1 MVPLAVRLSLRKRML
16 FAFAFVAF
24 IFGTSFGG
32 GGVSAAEVDDDG
44 GAKASSQ
51 CVSNVP
57 KWRQTNLCQKNLVI
71 FAHDT
76 EFYGSLTVKKKFFMT
91 LLDGEEI
98 EVGRKIAEQDKE
110 MDELVA
116 ENKLLMEELAAVKM
130 MCLAVKEKQ
139 SEVYQPPSPPPN
151 PPPPSPP
158 PSPNPPPNPPIFLT
172 NMLEDTGATIYAS
185 DAVAGDSFGKG
196 VSLYGDTALIG
207 AWKDDDQGGGSGS
220 VYVFTRSGGTW
231 NEETKIY
238 PLDPSASTYFGTS
251 VSLYVDTAL
260 IGRSYDNAK
269 VPTSWTQETKLYA
282 SDAATYDHFG
292 TSVSLH
298 KDTALIGA
306 LSDDDKGTNAGS
318 VYVFSRTTTTWTHQ
332 TKLYASNPS
341 TSSWG
346 NFGVSVSLHGDT
358 AMVGSYE
365 DDAELNAGAVYVFA
379 RSFASD
385 GVTVS
390 WTEETKLYASDG
402 ATGTEF
408 GKAISLHGD
417 TALITTRT
425 GAVYIFTRSYGS
437 DGINT
442 VSWNEE
448 TKIDASAND
457 DTGSSVSLYGD
468 TALIGATSNDD
479 KTTDA
484 GKVYVFRS
492 PFPPPS
498 PPPSPSPPPAAVIDI
513 NGKELLQDSTGWIL
527 LLAYKHVGGENEALV
542 SGTPPMSPY
551 EGYSHAWLNDLSL
564 TANDVDSVRFFCTSS
579 NHNRV
584 VHFSLT
590 SEWIKSAI
598 VSGSTSGN
606 MVSHWTENATR
617 KHDGHTGFLPDEM
630 DSVND
635 AKDFTETPFYKSDA
649 YYWSIGAGAS
659 ASRWECDDTSY
670 TTTTAYSATTL
681 HQIWFRMR
689 HAIPDDASFFTFVSE
704 CLAESPIDG
713 ECATWASTKNFGT
726 MRYWNTS
733 LVTDMSGYD
742 GTVYRGFATQ
752 TSFNADVSRW
762 DTSGVTSMENMFYQ
776 ASSFDQDVSKWDVSK
791 VANMRGMF
799 NQASAFNQ
807 NLWNWDTSQV
817 TSMFGMFA
825 QAVAFEK
832 NIKKWEAS
840 KVTDTEHMFSDA
852 TAFLKRFACAS
863 ATNGPPSSCVLIPDP
878 IPNAMWHI
886 FIAECLAEDAA
897 EVTGECTTWSLGNN
911 YGTMPNWDTSL
922 VTDMSGSDDYFGF
935 GGESS
940 FSRFNGDISKWN
952 TSQVTSM
959 RAMFYKGFDFNQD
972 VGSWDVSQ
980 VTDMY
985 QMFHSA
991 SAFNKNIANWDVSG
1005 VTNMANMFYSASAFN
1020 RDISSWTGTAATT
1033 TQDDVFN
1040 SATAFQ
1046 ARFSCA
1052 SATDGPVNSCVGGDP
1067 IPDASWHAFV
1077 VQCLS
1082 EHTHGDCKTWASK
1095 NNYRTRPNWNTSL
1108 VTDMSGYGTT
1118 YQGFGTDYRGWY
1130 SGGDRRFFNGDIS
1143 DWDTSQVTNMYQMF
1157 RGCISF
1163 NGDIGNWDTSQVTN
1177 MRLMF
1182 YYSYAFNQNI
1192 GNWDTSKVTNLD
1204 QMFYLAKVFDQPIG
1218 TWDTSQVTNMYQM
1231 FRHAY
1236 TFNQPIGNWDTSSVT
1251 SMQEMFYEDNA
1262 FNQPIGNWDT
1272 SSVTSMQ
1279 EMFYEDI
1286 AFNQNI
1292 SGWDTSQVT
1301 SFSNIFAYAKAFQSK
1316 YTCTNSAKLSVD
1328 PSTCTTVDPD
1338 WTEQWYETVTPIPG
1352 DGWHYA
1358 VAMCLAENTHGA
1370 CTTWGSKTN
1379 HSVISDWN
1387 TSLVTD
1393 MSGWGTT
1400 FQGFGTDYRGWYSG
1414 GDRRFFNGDISDWD
1428 TSQVTSMTNMF
1439 LGCISFNG
1447 EIGNWDTSQVT
1458 DMRLMFHN
1466 SYAFNQNIGNWDTS
1480 KVTNLD
1486 QMFYLAKVFDQPI
1499 GTWDTSQVTNMYRMF
1514 RHAYTFNQPIGN
1526 WDTSSVTS
1534 MQEIFYEDNAFNQ
1547 PIGNWNTSQVTSM
1560 TNMFYKAN
1568 TFNYDIS
1575 IWNGLAATTAQ
1586 SGIFNYATAFQAK
1599 FACTNAVTGPANS
1612 CTCTTCIPD
1621 TSWHVFVSE
1630 CLELEPKYGEC
1641 MSWDKVGTYGTMP
1654 NWDTGLVTDMGKKYS
1669 SERGYMGFYNQ
1680 TDFRGDL
1687 SNWDTSRVKS
1697 MESMFYDAASFLG
1710 DGFSNWD
1717 VSHVTNMDSMF
1728 YKSLAFNQPIGS
1740 WDTSKVTDMYAM
1752 FESVASFN
1760 QDITNWD
1767 VSQVTSME
1775 RMFYE
1780 CSSFDQDVSVWT
1792 GVASTTAQTDMF
1804 YAATSFRTKFA
1815 CANANDGPANTC
1827 TLPEPILDA
1836 NWHAY
1841 VAECLAIAP
1850 VDGMCTSWDKYGAH
1864 GAMPNWD
1871 VSLVTDMSGYTEI
1884 SSYKG
1889 FGGKST
1895 FNADISKWN
1904 TGKVTSMRSTFN
1916 RASAFNQDI
1925 GSWNTA
1931 QVTTMRSMFNSA
1943 SAFNQDIGSWNTA
1956 QVTDM
1961 IRTFIS
1967 ASAFNHDISSW
1978 TGSAATSAQTEMFLD
1993 ATAFQAKFTCTNA
2006 VTGPPN
2012 SCTCT
2017 KCIPDASWHAF
2028 VADCLAE
2035 APDTGKCTEWA
2046 SGKPYGTMP
2055 NWDTSLVTDMS
2066 GYPNGIGFGEK
2077 NMFNGDITN
2086 WDTSR
2091 VTNMFAMFEKASAF
2105 NQPIGNWDVSHVT
2118 SMVSMFLDA
2127 SSFNQPIGS
2136 WDTSKVTDMYAMF
2149 ESVASFN
2156 QDITNWDVS
2165 QVTSMERMFYECSSF
2180 DQDVSVWTDV
2190 ASTTAQTDMF
2200 YAATSFRTK
2209 FACANANDGPA
2220 NTCTLPEP
2228 ILDANWHA
2236 YVAECLAIAPVDG
2249 MCTSWDKY
2257 GAHGAMP
2264 NWDVSL
2270 VTDMSGYTE
2279 ISSYKGFGGKSTF
2292 NADISKWN
2300 TGKVTSMRST
2310 FNRASAFNQD
2320 IGSWNTAQVTTMRSM
2335 FNSASAFNQDIG
2347 SWNTAQVT
2355 DMIRTFISASAFNHD
2370 ISSWTGSAATS
2381 AQTEMFLD
2389 ATAFQA
2395 KFTCTNAVTGP
2406 PNSCTCTKCIPDAS
2420 WHAFVADCLAEAPDT
2435 GKCTEWASGKPY
2447 GTMPNWDTSL
2457 VTDMSGYPNGI
2468 GFGEKNMFNGDITN
2482 WDTSRVTNMFAMFE
2496 KASAFNQPIGN
2507 WDVSHVTSMVSM
2519 FLDASSFNQPIGSWD
2534 TSKVTDMYAMF
2545 ESVAS
2550 FNQDI
2555 TNWDVSQVTS
2565 MERMFYECSSFD
2577 QDVSV
2582 WTDVASTT
2590 AQTDMF
2596 YAATSFR
2603 TKFACAN
2610 ANDGPANTCT
2620 LPEPILD
2627 ANWHAYV
2634 AECLAIAPVD
2644 GMCTSW
2650 DKYGAHGA
2658 MPNWDVSLVTDMSGY
2673 TEISSYKGFGGKSTF
2688 NADISK
2694 WNTGKV
2700 TSMRSTF
2707 NRASAFNQDIGSW
2720 NTAQVTTMRSMFN
2733 SASAFNQDIG
2743 SWNTAQV
2750 TDMIRTFI
2758 SASAFNHDISSWT
2771 GSAATSAQTEMF
2783 LDATAFQAKFTC
2795 TNAVTGPPNSCTCTK
2810 CIPDASWH
2818 AFVADC
2824 LAEAPDTGECT
2835 EWASGK
2841 PYGTM
2846 PNWDTSLVTD
2856 MSGWTGSAHK
2866 GFGGKSTFN
2875 ADISK
2880 WDTGKVSKMNQM
2892 FYQAP
2897 AFNQDIGSWNTAQV
2911 TDMRSMFNSASAF
2924 NQDIGSWNT
2933 EKVTSMQWMFQLA
2946 SAFNHDIGNWTTSS
2960 VTSMV
2965 YMFKLASAF
2974 NQDISSWTG
2983 SAATTAQTDMF
2994 LDATAFRAKFA
3005 CTNTNAGPANSC
3017 VLK

>member
-1 MVPLAVRLSLRKRML
+1 MKRSSSFAGEQQQQHHQQRRRRRRRTTERTRKMVPLAVRLSFRKRML

-44 GAKASSQ
+44 SAKASSQ

-98 EVGRKIAEQDKE
+98 EVGRKIAEQDEE

-116 ENKLLMEELAAVKM
+116 KNKLLMEELAAVKM
-130 MCLAVKEKQ
+130 MCLAVKAKQ

-185 DAVAGDSFGKG
+185 DAVAGDSFGRS

-220 VYVFTRSGGTW
+220 VYVFTRSGGSW

-269 VPTSWTQETKLYA
+269 GTEAGAVYVFTKVSSTSWTQETKFYA

-306 LSDDDKGTNAGS
+306 ISDDDKGTNAGS
-318 VYVFSRTTTTWTHQ
+318 VYVFSRTTTTWTQQ

-346 NFGVSVSLHGDT
+346 NFGNSVSLHGDT

-365 DDAELNAGAVYVFA
+365 DDPELNAGAVYVFA
-379 RSFASD
+379 RSLASD

-402 ATGTEF
+402 ATGNQF

-417 TALITTRT
+417 TALITVNT

-457 DTGSSVSLYGD
+457 DTGTSVSLYGD

-479 KTTDA
+479 KATDA

-542 SGTPPMSPY
+542 SGTPPMSPN

-617 KHDGHTGFLPDEM
+617 KHDGHTGFLPEEI

-659 ASRWECDDTSY
+659 ASRWECDDASY

-681 HQIWFRMR
+681 HQIWFRIR

-935 GGESS
+935 GKKSS

-1095 NNYRTRPNWNTSL
+1095 NNYRTMPNWNTSL
-1108 VTDMSGYGTT
+1108 VTDMSGWTGTT
-1118 YQGFGTDYRGWY
+1118 YQGFGTRHDTGNIRY
-1130 SGGDRRFFNGDIS
+1130 FNGDIS
-1143 DWDTSQVTNMYQMF
+1143 DWDTSQVTHMYQMF

-1163 NGDIGNWDTSQVTN
+1163 NGDIGNWNTSQVTD

-1192 GNWDTSKVTNLD
+1192 GIWDTSKVTSLD

-1218 TWDTSQVTNMYQM
+1218 DLGYV
-1231 FRHAY
+1231 A
-1236 TFNQPIGNWDTSSVT
+1236 
-1251 SMQEMFYEDNA
+1251 
-1262 FNQPIGNWDT
+1262 
-1272 SSVTSMQ
+1272 
-1279 EMFYEDI
+1279 
-1286 AFNQNI
+1286 
-1292 SGWDTSQVT
+1292 
-1301 SFSNIFAYAKAFQSK
+1301 
-1316 YTCTNSAKLSVD
+1316 
-1328 PSTCTTVDPD
+1328 
-1338 WTEQWYETVTPIPG
+1338 G
-1352 DGWHYA
+1352 D
-1358 VAMCLAENTHGA
+1358 E
-1370 CTTWGSKTN
+1370 
-1379 HSVISDWN
+1379 
-1387 TSLVTD
+1387 
-1393 MSGWGTT
+1393 
-1400 FQGFGTDYRGWYSG
+1400 
-1414 GDRRFFNGDISDWD
+1414 
-1428 TSQVTSMTNMF
+1428 
-1439 LGCISFNG
+1439 
-1447 EIGNWDTSQVT
+1447 
-1458 DMRLMFHN
+1458 
-1466 SYAFNQNIGNWDTS
+1466 
-1480 KVTNLD
+1480 
-1486 QMFYLAKVFDQPI
+1486 
-1499 GTWDTSQVTNMYRMF
+1499 
-1514 RHAYTFNQPIGN
+1514 
-1526 WDTSSVTS
+1526 
-1534 MQEIFYEDNAFNQ
+1534 
-1547 PIGNWNTSQVTSM
+1547 
-1560 TNMFYKAN
+1560 
-1568 TFNYDIS
+1568 
-1575 IWNGLAATTAQ
+1575 
-1586 SGIFNYATAFQAK
+1586 
-1599 FACTNAVTGPANS
+1599 
-1612 CTCTTCIPD
+1612 
-1621 TSWHVFVSE
+1621 HVPNVS
-1630 CLELEPKYGEC
+1630 
-1641 MSWDKVGTYGTMP
+1641 
-1654 NWDTGLVTDMGKKYS
+1654 
-1669 SERGYMGFYNQ
+1669 
-1680 TDFRGDL
+1680 
-1687 SNWDTSRVKS
+1687 SRV
-1697 MESMFYDAASFLG
+1697 
-1710 DGFSNWD
+1710 
-1717 VSHVTNMDSMF
+1717 
-1728 YKSLAFNQPIGS
+1728 
-1740 WDTSKVTDMYAM
+1740 
-1752 FESVASFN
+1752 
-1760 QDITNWD
+1760 
-1767 VSQVTSME
+1767 
-1775 RMFYE
+1775 
-1780 CSSFDQDVSVWT
+1780 
-1792 GVASTTAQTDMF
+1792 
-1804 YAATSFRTKFA
+1804 
-1815 CANANDGPANTC
+1815 
-1827 TLPEPILDA
+1827 
-1836 NWHAY
+1836 
-1841 VAECLAIAP
+1841 
-1850 VDGMCTSWDKYGAH
+1850 
-1864 GAMPNWD
+1864 
-1871 VSLVTDMSGYTEI
+1871 
-1884 SSYKG
+1884 
-1889 FGGKST
+1889 
-1895 FNADISKWN
+1895 
-1904 TGKVTSMRSTFN
+1904 
-1916 RASAFNQDI
+1916 
-1925 GSWNTA
+1925 
-1931 QVTTMRSMFNSA
+1931 
-1943 SAFNQDIGSWNTA
+1943 
-1956 QVTDM
+1956 
-1961 IRTFIS
+1961 
-1967 ASAFNHDISSW
+1967 
-1978 TGSAATSAQTEMFLD
+1978 
-1993 ATAFQAKFTCTNA
+1993 
-2006 VTGPPN
+2006 
-2012 SCTCT
+2012 
-2017 KCIPDASWHAF
+2017 
-2028 VADCLAE
+2028 
-2035 APDTGKCTEWA
+2035 
-2046 SGKPYGTMP
+2046 
-2055 NWDTSLVTDMS
+2055 
-2066 GYPNGIGFGEK
+2066 
-2077 NMFNGDITN
+2077 
-2086 WDTSR
+2086 
-2091 VTNMFAMFEKASAF
+2091 
-2105 NQPIGNWDVSHVT
+2105 
-2118 SMVSMFLDA
+2118 
-2127 SSFNQPIGS
+2127 
-2136 WDTSKVTDMYAMF
+2136 
-2149 ESVASFN
+2149 
-2156 QDITNWDVS
+2156 
-2165 QVTSMERMFYECSSF
+2165 
-2180 DQDVSVWTDV
+2180 
-2190 ASTTAQTDMF
+2190 
-2200 YAATSFRTK
+2200 
-2209 FACANANDGPA
+2209 
-2220 NTCTLPEP
+2220 
-2228 ILDANWHA
+2228 
-2236 YVAECLAIAPVDG
+2236 
-2249 MCTSWDKY
+2249 
-2257 GAHGAMP
+2257 
-2264 NWDVSL
+2264 
-2270 VTDMSGYTE
+2270 
-2279 ISSYKGFGGKSTF
+2279 
-2292 NADISKWN
+2292 
-2300 TGKVTSMRST
+2300 
-2310 FNRASAFNQD
+2310 
-2320 IGSWNTAQVTTMRSM
+2320 
-2335 FNSASAFNQDIG
+2335 
-2347 SWNTAQVT
+2347 
-2355 DMIRTFISASAFNHD
+2355 
-2370 ISSWTGSAATS
+2370 
-2381 AQTEMFLD
+2381 
-2389 ATAFQA
+2389 
-2395 KFTCTNAVTGP
+2395 
-2406 PNSCTCTKCIPDAS
+2406 
-2420 WHAFVADCLAEAPDT
+2420 
-2435 GKCTEWASGKPY
+2435 
-2447 GTMPNWDTSL
+2447 
-2457 VTDMSGYPNGI
+2457 
-2468 GFGEKNMFNGDITN
+2468 
-2482 WDTSRVTNMFAMFE
+2482 
-2496 KASAFNQPIGN
+2496 
-2507 WDVSHVTSMVSM
+2507 
-2519 FLDASSFNQPIGSWD
+2519 
-2534 TSKVTDMYAMF
+2534 
-2545 ESVAS
+2545 
-2550 FNQDI
+2550 
-2555 TNWDVSQVTS
+2555 
-2565 MERMFYECSSFD
+2565 
-2577 QDVSV
+2577 
-2582 WTDVASTT
+2582 
-2590 AQTDMF
+2590 
-2596 YAATSFR
+2596 
-2603 TKFACAN
+2603 
-2610 ANDGPANTCT
+2610 
-2620 LPEPILD
+2620 
-2627 ANWHAYV
+2627 
-2634 AECLAIAPVD
+2634 
-2644 GMCTSW
+2644 
-2650 DKYGAHGA
+2650 
-2658 MPNWDVSLVTDMSGY
+2658 
-2673 TEISSYKGFGGKSTF
+2673 
-2688 NADISK
+2688 
-2694 WNTGKV
+2694 
-2700 TSMRSTF
+2700 
-2707 NRASAFNQDIGSW
+2707 
-2720 NTAQVTTMRSMFN
+2720 
-2733 SASAFNQDIG
+2733 
-2743 SWNTAQV
+2743 
-2750 TDMIRTFI
+2750 
-2758 SASAFNHDISSWT
+2758 
-2771 GSAATSAQTEMF
+2771 
-2783 LDATAFQAKFTC
+2783 
-2795 TNAVTGPPNSCTCTK
+2795 
-2810 CIPDASWH
+2810 
-2818 AFVADC
+2818 
-2824 LAEAPDTGECT
+2824 
-2835 EWASGK
+2835 
-2841 PYGTM
+2841 
-2846 PNWDTSLVTD
+2846 
-2856 MSGWTGSAHK
+2856 
-2866 GFGGKSTFN
+2866 
-2875 ADISK
+2875 
-2880 WDTGKVSKMNQM
+2880 
-2892 FYQAP
+2892 
-2897 AFNQDIGSWNTAQV
+2897 
-2911 TDMRSMFNSASAF
+2911 
-2924 NQDIGSWNT
+2924 
-2933 EKVTSMQWMFQLA
+2933 
-2946 SAFNHDIGNWTTSS
+2946 
-2960 VTSMV
+2960 
-2965 YMFKLASAF
+2965 
-2974 NQDISSWTG
+2974 
-2983 SAATTAQTDMF
+2983 
-2994 LDATAFRAKFA
+2994 
-3005 CTNTNAGPANSC
+3005 
-3017 VLK
+3017 

>member
-1 MVPLAVRLSLRKRML
+1 MQPVVVFRLSKFRKRIL

-32 GGVSAAEVDDDG
+32 GGVSAADVDDDG

-51 CVSNVP
+51 CVANVP

-91 LLDGEEI
+91 LLNGEEI
-98 EVGRKIAEQDKE
+98 EVGRKIAEQDEE
-110 MDELVA
+110 MDELVD
-116 ENKLLMEELAAVKM
+116 EVKRLTQELTAVKM
-130 MCLAVKEKQ
+130 TCLAVKEKQ

-185 DAVAGDSFGKG
+185 DAVAGDNFGKS

-220 VYVFTRSGGTW
+220 VYVFTRSGGSW

-269 VPTSWTQETKLYA
+269 GTRAGAVYVFTKVSSTSWTQETKFYA

-292 TSVSLH
+292 ASVSLH

-306 LSDDDKGTNAGS
+306 ISDDDKGTNAGS
-318 VYVFSRTTTTWTHQ
+318 VYVFSRTTTTWTQQ

-346 NFGVSVSLHGDT
+346 NFGNSVSLHGDT

-365 DDAELNAGAVYVFA
+365 DDPELNAGAVYVFA
-379 RSFASD
+379 RSLASD

-402 ATGTEF
+402 ATGNQF

-417 TALITTRT
+417 TALITVNT

-457 DTGSSVSLYGD
+457 DTGTSVSLYGD

-479 KTTDA
+479 KATNA

-542 SGTPPMSPY
+542 SGTPPMSPN

-617 KHDGHTGFLPDEM
+617 KHDGHTGFLPDEI

-659 ASRWECDDTSY
+659 ASRWECDDASY

-935 GGESS
+935 GKKSS
-940 FSRFNGDISKWN
+940 FSQFNGDISKWN

-972 VGSWDVSQ
+972 IGRWDVSQ

-1046 ARFSCA
+1046 ARFSCT

-1095 NNYRTRPNWNTSL
+1095 NNYRTMPNWNTSL
-1108 VTDMSGYGTT
+1108 VTDMSGWGTT
-1118 YQGFGTDYRGWY
+1118 YQGFGTRHDTGNIRY
-1130 SGGDRRFFNGDIS
+1130 FNGDIS
-1143 DWDTSQVTNMYQMF
+1143 DWDTSQVTKMHHMF
-1157 RGCISF
+1157 RGGIKF
-1163 NGDIGNWDTSQVTN
+1163 NRNIGNWDTSQVTD

-1192 GNWDTSKVTNLD
+1192 GNWDTSKVTSLD
-1204 QMFYLAKVFDQPIG
+1204 GMFYGANSFDQPIG
-1218 TWDTSQVTNMYQM
+1218 TWDTSQVTNMYRM
-1231 FRHAY
+1231 FRSAY
-1236 TFNQPIGNWDTSSVT
+1236 KFNQPIGNWDTSSVT
-1251 SMQEMFYEDNA
+1251 SMQEMFYED
-1262 FNQPIGNWDT
+1262 
-1272 SSVTSMQ
+1272 
-1279 EMFYEDI
+1279 Y

-1301 SFSNIFAYAKAFQSK
+1301 SFSNIFAYAKAFQAK

-1338 WTEQWYETVTPIPG
+1338 WTEQWYETVTPIPA

-1358 VAMCLAENTHGA
+1358 VAQCLAEHGHGA
-1370 CTTWGSKTN
+1370 CTSWGSKTN
-1379 HSVISDWN
+1379 HGVISDWN

-1400 FQGFGTDYRGWYSG
+1400 HQGFGTRHDTGNIRN
-1414 GDRRFFNGDISDWD
+1414 FNGDISDWD
-1428 TSQVTSMTNMF
+1428 TSQVTNMYLMF
-1439 LGCISFNG
+1439 RGGIKFNG
-1447 EIGNWDTSQVT
+1447 DIGNWDTSQVT
-1458 DMRLMFHN
+1458 DMRFMFHH
-1466 SYAFNQNIGNWDTS
+1466 SYRFNQNIGNWDTS
-1480 KVTNLD
+1480 KVTSLD
-1486 QMFYLAKVFDQPI
+1486 GMFYGANSFDQPI
-1499 GTWDTSQVTNMYRMF
+1499 GTWDTSKVTNMYRMF
-1514 RHAYTFNQPIGN
+1514 RSAYKFNHPIGNWNTSSVTSMQEMFYEDYAFNQPIGN
-1526 WDTSSVTS
+1526 WDTS
-1534 MQEIFYEDNAFNQ
+1534 
-1547 PIGNWNTSQVTSM
+1547 QVTSM
-1560 TNMFYKAN
+1560 ANMFYKAN

-1575 IWNGLAATTAQ
+1575 IWTGLAATTAQ

-1612 CTCTTCIPD
+1612 CTCTNCIPD
-1621 TSWHVFVSE
+1621 ASWHVFVSE

-1687 SNWDTSRVKS
+1687 SKWDTSRVKS
-1697 MESMFYDAASFLG
+1697 MESMFYDAASFIG
-1710 DGFSNWD
+1710 DGISNWD

-1740 WDTSKVTDMYAM
+1740 WNTSKVTDMYAM

-1780 CSSFDQDVSVWT
+1780 CSSFDQDVSAWT

-1871 VSLVTDMSGYTEI
+1871 VSLVTDMSGWTG
-1884 SSYKG
+1884 SAYKG

-1895 FNADISKWN
+1895 FNADISKWD
-1904 TGKVTSMRSTFN
+1904 TGKVTSMSSMFYQ
-1916 RASAFNQDI
+1916 ASAFNQDI
-1925 GSWNTA
+1925 GSWNTEK
-1931 QVTTMRSMFNSA
+1931 VTTMQWMFYSA
-1943 SAFNQDIGSWNTA
+1943 SAFNQDIGSWNIS
-1956 QVTDM
+1956 QVTTVNGM
-1961 IRTFIS
+1961 FRS
-1967 ASAFNHDISSW
+1967 ASAFNQDISSW
-1978 TGSAATSAQTEMFLD
+1978 TGTAATTAQGVMFSG
-1993 ATAFQAKFTCTNA
+1993 ATAFQAKFSCTDA
-2006 VTGPPN
+2006 DTGPAN
-2012 SCTCT
+2012 SCACT

-2028 VADCLAE
+2028 VSDCLAE
-2035 APDTGKCTEWA
+2035 APVTGECTEWA

-2066 GYPNGIGFGEK
+2066 GYPNGVGFGEK

-2086 WDTSR
+2086 WDTAR
-2091 VTNMFAMFEKASAF
+2091 VTNMFAMFDKASAF

-2180 DQDVSVWTDV
+2180 DQDVSAWTGV

-2249 MCTSWDKY
+2249 LCTSWDKY

-2270 VTDMSGYTE
+2270 VTDMSGWTGSAFE
-2279 ISSYKGFGGKSTF
+2279 GFGGKSTF
-2292 NADISKWN
+2292 DGDISKWD
-2300 TGKVTSMRST
+2300 TGRVTNMYSM
-2310 FNRASAFNQD
+2310 FYQASAFNQDIGGWNTAQVTTMQGMFHVASVFNQD
-2320 IGSWNTAQVTTMRSM
+2320 IGSWNTEQVTTMRAI
-2335 FNSASAFNQDIG
+2335 FQYASAFNQNIG
-2347 SWNTAQVT
+2347 DWNTAQVT
-2355 DMIRTFISASAFNHD
+2355 DMTQMFNY
-2370 ISSWTGSAATS
+2370 
-2381 AQTEMFLD
+2381 

-2395 KFTCTNAVTGP
+2395 KFTCTNAVSGP
-2406 PNSCTCTKCIPDAS
+2406 PNSCACTKCIPDAS
-2420 WHAFVADCLAEAPDT
+2420 WHAFVSDCLAEAP
-2435 GKCTEWASGKPY
+2435 
-2447 GTMPNWDTSL
+2447 
-2457 VTDMSGYPNGI
+2457 V
-2468 GFGEKNMFNGDITN
+2468 
-2482 WDTSRVTNMFAMFE
+2482 
-2496 KASAFNQPIGN
+2496 
-2507 WDVSHVTSMVSM
+2507 
-2519 FLDASSFNQPIGSWD
+2519 
-2534 TSKVTDMYAMF
+2534 
-2545 ESVAS
+2545 
-2550 FNQDI
+2550 
-2555 TNWDVSQVTS
+2555 
-2565 MERMFYECSSFD
+2565 
-2577 QDVSV
+2577 
-2582 WTDVASTT
+2582 
-2590 AQTDMF
+2590 
-2596 YAATSFR
+2596 
-2603 TKFACAN
+2603 
-2610 ANDGPANTCT
+2610 
-2620 LPEPILD
+2620 
-2627 ANWHAYV
+2627 
-2634 AECLAIAPVD
+2634 
-2644 GMCTSW
+2644 
-2650 DKYGAHGA
+2650 
-2658 MPNWDVSLVTDMSGY
+2658 
-2673 TEISSYKGFGGKSTF
+2673 
-2688 NADISK
+2688 
-2694 WNTGKV
+2694 
-2700 TSMRSTF
+2700 
-2707 NRASAFNQDIGSW
+2707 
-2720 NTAQVTTMRSMFN
+2720 
-2733 SASAFNQDIG
+2733 
-2743 SWNTAQV
+2743 
-2750 TDMIRTFI
+2750 
-2758 SASAFNHDISSWT
+2758 
-2771 GSAATSAQTEMF
+2771 
-2783 LDATAFQAKFTC
+2783 
-2795 TNAVTGPPNSCTCTK
+2795 
-2810 CIPDASWH
+2810 
-2818 AFVADC
+2818 
-2824 LAEAPDTGECT
+2824 TGECT

-2846 PNWDTSLVTD
+2846 PNWDVSLVTD
-2856 MSGWTGSAHK
+2856 MSGWTGSAYE
-2866 GFGGKSTFN
+2866 GFGGRSTFN
-2875 ADISK
+2875 ADISR
-2880 WDTGKVSKMNQM
+2880 WDTGKVTYMYHM
-2892 FYQAP
+2892 FYQAS
-2897 AFNQDIGSWNTAQV
+2897 AFNQDIGEWNTAEVGDMGSMFNRASAFNEDIGSWNTAQV
-2911 TDMRSMFNSASAF
+2911 TTMQGMFFSASTF
-2924 NQDIGSWNT
+2924 NGDIGSWNT
-2933 EKVTSMQWMFQLA
+2933 EKVTHMRAMFYSASAFNQDIGNWNTAQVTDMGYMFYYA
-2946 SAFNHDIGNWTTSS
+2946 SAFNH
-2960 VTSMV
+2960 
-2965 YMFKLASAF
+2965 
-2974 NQDISSWTG
+2974 DISSWTG
-2983 SAATTAQTDMF
+2983 SAATTAQTYMF
-2994 LDATAFRAKFA
+2994 TSATAFQAKFA
-3005 CTNTNAGPANSC
+3005 CTNAVTGPPNSC

>member
-1 MVPLAVRLSLRKRML
+1 MKRSSSVAGEQQQQQHHQQQRRRRRRTTERTRKMVPLAVRLSLRKRML

-269 VPTSWTQETKLYA
+269 GTRAGAVYVFTKVSSTSWTQETKLYA

-318 VYVFSRTTTTWTHQ
+318 VYVFSRTTTTWTQQ

-551 EGYSHAWLNDLSL
+551 GGYSHAWLNDLSL

-689 HAIPDDASFFTFVSE
+689 HAIPDDASYFTFVSE

-863 ATNGPPSSCVLIPDP
+863 ATNVPPSSCVLIPDP

-1095 NNYRTRPNWNTSL
+1095 NNYRTMPNWNTSL

-1157 RGCISF
+1157 LGCISF
-1163 NGDIGNWDTSQVTN
+1163 NGDIGNWDTSQVTD

-1182 YYSYAFNQNI
+1182 HNSYAFNQNIGNWDTSKVTNLDQMFYLAKVFDQPIGTWDTSQVTNMYQMFRHAYTFNQPIGNWDTSSVTSMQEMFYEDNAFNQPIGNWDTSSVTSMQEMFYEDIAFNQNISGWDTSQVTSFSNIFAYAKAFQSKYTCTNSAKLSVDPSTCTTVDPDWTEQWYETVTPIPGDGWHYAVAMCLAENTHGACTTWGSKTNHSVISDWNTSLVTDMSGWGTTFQGFGTDYRGWYSGGDRRFFNGDISDWDTSQVTNMYQMFLGCISFNGDIGNWDTSQVTDMRLMFHNSYAFNQNI

-1447 EIGNWDTSQVT
+1447 DIGNWDTSQVT

-1499 GTWDTSQVTNMYRMF
+1499 GTWDTSQVTNMYQMFRHAYTFNQPIGNWDTSSVTSMQEMFYEDNAFNQPIGNWDTSSVTSMQEMFYEDIAFNQNISGWDTSQVTSFSNIFAYAKAFQSKYTCTNSAKLSVDPSTCTTVDPDWTEQWYETVTPIPGDGWHYAVAMCLAENTHGACTTWGSKTNHSVISDWNTSLVTDMSGWGTTFQGFGTDYRGWYSGGDRRFFNGDISDWDTSQVTSMTNMFLGCISFNGDIGNWDTSQVTDMRLMFHNSYAFNQNIGNWDTSKVTNLDQMFYLAKVFDQPIGTWDTSQVTNMYQMF

-1575 IWNGLAATTAQ
+1575 IWTGLAATTAQ

-2035 APDTGKCTEWA
+2035 APDTG
-2046 SGKPYGTMP
+2046 
-2055 NWDTSLVTDMS
+2055 
-2066 GYPNGIGFGEK
+2066 
-2077 NMFNGDITN
+2077 
-2086 WDTSR
+2086 
-2091 VTNMFAMFEKASAF
+2091 
-2105 NQPIGNWDVSHVT
+2105 
-2118 SMVSMFLDA
+2118 
-2127 SSFNQPIGS
+2127 
-2136 WDTSKVTDMYAMF
+2136 
-2149 ESVASFN
+2149 
-2156 QDITNWDVS
+2156 
-2165 QVTSMERMFYECSSF
+2165 
-2180 DQDVSVWTDV
+2180 
-2190 ASTTAQTDMF
+2190 
-2200 YAATSFRTK
+2200 
-2209 FACANANDGPA
+2209 
-2220 NTCTLPEP
+2220 
-2228 ILDANWHA
+2228 
-2236 YVAECLAIAPVDG
+2236 
-2249 MCTSWDKY
+2249 
-2257 GAHGAMP
+2257 
-2264 NWDVSL
+2264 
-2270 VTDMSGYTE
+2270 
-2279 ISSYKGFGGKSTF
+2279 
-2292 NADISKWN
+2292 
-2300 TGKVTSMRST
+2300 
-2310 FNRASAFNQD
+2310 
-2320 IGSWNTAQVTTMRSM
+2320 
-2335 FNSASAFNQDIG
+2335 
-2347 SWNTAQVT
+2347 
-2355 DMIRTFISASAFNHD
+2355 
-2370 ISSWTGSAATS
+2370 
-2381 AQTEMFLD
+2381 
-2389 ATAFQA
+2389 
-2395 KFTCTNAVTGP
+2395 
-2406 PNSCTCTKCIPDAS
+2406 
-2420 WHAFVADCLAEAPDT
+2420 
-2435 GKCTEWASGKPY
+2435 
-2447 GTMPNWDTSL
+2447 
-2457 VTDMSGYPNGI
+2457 
-2468 GFGEKNMFNGDITN
+2468 
-2482 WDTSRVTNMFAMFE
+2482 
-2496 KASAFNQPIGN
+2496 
-2507 WDVSHVTSMVSM
+2507 
-2519 FLDASSFNQPIGSWD
+2519 
-2534 TSKVTDMYAMF
+2534 
-2545 ESVAS
+2545 
-2550 FNQDI
+2550 
-2555 TNWDVSQVTS
+2555 
-2565 MERMFYECSSFD
+2565 
-2577 QDVSV
+2577 
-2582 WTDVASTT
+2582 
-2590 AQTDMF
+2590 
-2596 YAATSFR
+2596 
-2603 TKFACAN
+2603 
-2610 ANDGPANTCT
+2610 
-2620 LPEPILD
+2620 
-2627 ANWHAYV
+2627 
-2634 AECLAIAPVD
+2634 
-2644 GMCTSW
+2644 
-2650 DKYGAHGA
+2650 
-2658 MPNWDVSLVTDMSGY
+2658 
-2673 TEISSYKGFGGKSTF
+2673 
-2688 NADISK
+2688 
-2694 WNTGKV
+2694 
-2700 TSMRSTF
+2700 
-2707 NRASAFNQDIGSW
+2707 
-2720 NTAQVTTMRSMFN
+2720 
-2733 SASAFNQDIG
+2733 
-2743 SWNTAQV
+2743 
-2750 TDMIRTFI
+2750 
-2758 SASAFNHDISSWT
+2758 
-2771 GSAATSAQTEMF
+2771 
-2783 LDATAFQAKFTC
+2783 
-2795 TNAVTGPPNSCTCTK
+2795 
-2810 CIPDASWH
+2810 
-2818 AFVADC
+2818 
-2824 LAEAPDTGECT
+2824 ECT

>member
-1 MVPLAVRLSLRKRML
+1 MKRSSSFAGEQQQQQQHHQQRRRRRRRTTERTRKMVPLAVRLSLRKRML

-151 PPPPSPP
+151 PPPP
-158 PSPNPPPNPPIFLT
+158 NPPPNPPIFLT

-185 DAVAGDSFGKG
+185 DAVAGDSFGRG

-207 AWKDDDQGGGSGS
+207 AWKDDDQGDGSGS

-251 VSLYVDTAL
+251 VSLYDDTAL

-269 VPTSWTQETKLYA
+269 GTRAGAVYVFTKVSSTSWTQETKLYA

-318 VYVFSRTTTTWTHQ
+318 VYVFSRTTTTWTQQ

-402 ATGTEF
+402 ATGNEF

-442 VSWNEE
+442 ASWNEE

-479 KTTDA
+479 KATDA
-484 GKVYVFRS
+484 GKVYVFR
-492 PFPPPS
+492 
-498 PPPSPSPPPAAVIDI
+498 SPSPPPAAVIDI

-542 SGTPPMSPY
+542 SGTPPMSPN

-617 KHDGHTGFLPDEM
+617 KHDGHTGFLPDEI

-659 ASRWECDDTSY
+659 ASRWECDDASY

-935 GGESS
+935 GKKSS

-1095 NNYRTRPNWNTSL
+1095 NNYRTMPNWNTSL
-1108 VTDMSGYGTT
+1108 VTDMSGWGTW
-1118 YQGFGTDYRGWY
+1118 YQGFGTTHN
-1130 SGGDRRFFNGDIS
+1130 GGNIRYFNGDIS
-1143 DWDTSQVTNMYQMF
+1143 DWDTSQVTSMNNMF
-1157 RGCISF
+1157 LGCISF
-1163 NGDIGNWDTSQVTN
+1163 NGDIGNWDTSQVTA
-1177 MRLMF
+1177 MIYMF
-1182 YYSYAFNQNI
+1182 RYSYAFNQNI
-1192 GNWDTSKVTNLD
+1192 GNWDTSKVTSLGG
-1204 QMFYLAKVFDQPIG
+1204 MFYLAKAFDQPIG
-1218 TWDTSQVTNMYQM
+1218 TWDTSQVTNMHRM

-1251 SMQEMFYEDNA
+1251 SMQEIFYEDYA
-1262 FNQPIGNWDT
+1262 FNQPIRNWDT

-1301 SFSNIFAYAKAFQSK
+1301 SFSNIFAYAKAFQAK

-1358 VAMCLAENTHGA
+1358 VAMCLNENTHGA

-1379 HSVISDWN
+1379 HGVISDWN

-1400 FQGFGTDYRGWYSG
+1400 YQGFGTTYNG
-1414 GDRRFFNGDISDWD
+1414 GNIRYFNGDISDWD
-1428 TSQVTSMTNMF
+1428 TSQVTSMNNMF

-1447 EIGNWDTSQVT
+1447 DIGNWDTSQVT
-1458 DMRLMFHN
+1458 AMIYMFRY

-1480 KVTNLD
+1480 KVTSLGG
-1486 QMFYLAKVFDQPI
+1486 MFYLAKAFDQPI
-1499 GTWDTSQVTNMYRMF
+1499 GTWDTSQVTNMHRMF

-1534 MQEIFYEDNAFNQ
+1534 MQEIFYEDYAFNQPIRNWDTSSVTSMQEMFYEDIAFNQNISGWDTSQVTSFSNIFAYAKAFQAKYTCTNSAKLSVDPSTCTTVDPDWTEQWYETVTPIPGDGWHYAVAMCLNENTHGACTTWGSKTNHGVISDWNTSLVTDMSGWGTTYQGFGTTYNGGNIRYFNGDISDWDTSQVTSMNNMFLGCISFNGDIGNWDTSQVTAMIYMFRYSYAFNQNIGNWDTSKVTSLGGMFYEDYAFNQ

-1575 IWNGLAATTAQ
+1575 IWTGLAATTAQ

-1599 FACTNAVTGPANS
+1599 FACTDAVTGPPNS
-1612 CTCTTCIPD
+1612 CTCTNCIPD
-1621 TSWHVFVSE
+1621 ASWHVFVSE

-1680 TDFRGDL
+1680 TYFRGDL
-1687 SNWDTSRVKS
+1687 SKWDTSRVKS

-1710 DGFSNWD
+1710 DGISNWD

-1740 WDTSKVTDMYAM
+1740 WNTSKVTDMYAM

-1780 CSSFDQDVSVWT
+1780 CSSFDQDVSAWT

-1804 YAATSFRTKFA
+1804 HAATSFRTKFA

-1850 VDGMCTSWDKYGAH
+1850 MDGLCTSWDKYGAH

-1871 VSLVTDMSGYTEI
+1871 VSLVTDMSGWTEN
-1884 SSYKG
+1884 SVHEG

-1895 FNADISKWN
+1895 FNADISKWD
-1904 TGKVTSMRSTFN
+1904 TGKVTSMYSMFYQ
-1916 RASAFNQDI
+1916 ASAFNQDIGGWNTAQVTTMQGMFHVASVFNQDI
-1925 GSWNTA
+1925 GSWNTE
-1931 QVTTMRSMFNSA
+1931 QVTTMRAIFQYA
-1943 SAFNQDIGSWNTA
+1943 SAFNQNIGDWNTA

-1961 IRTFIS
+1961 TQM
-1967 ASAFNHDISSW
+1967 FNY
-1978 TGSAATSAQTEMFLD
+1978 

-2006 VTGPPN
+2006 VSGPPN
-2012 SCTCT
+2012 SCACT

-2028 VADCLAE
+2028 VSDCLAE
-2035 APDTGKCTEWA
+2035 APVTGECTEWA

-2066 GYPNGIGFGEK
+2066 GYPNGVGFGEK

-2180 DQDVSVWTDV
+2180 DQDVSAWTGV

-2270 VTDMSGYTE
+2270 VTDMSGWTG
-2279 ISSYKGFGGKSTF
+2279 SAYKGFGGKSTF
-2292 NADISKWN
+2292 NADISKWD
-2300 TGKVTSMRST
+2300 TGKVTSMYSM
-2310 FNRASAFNQD
+2310 FYQASAFNQDIGGWNTAQVTTMQGMFHVASVFNQD
-2320 IGSWNTAQVTTMRSM
+2320 IGSWNTEQVTTMRAI
-2335 FNSASAFNQDIG
+2335 FQYASAFNQNIG
-2347 SWNTAQVT
+2347 DWNTAQVT
-2355 DMIRTFISASAFNHD
+2355 DMTQMFNY
-2370 ISSWTGSAATS
+2370 
-2381 AQTEMFLD
+2381 

-2395 KFTCTNAVTGP
+2395 KFTCTNAVSGP
-2406 PNSCTCTKCIPDAS
+2406 PNSCACTKCIPDAS
-2420 WHAFVADCLAEAPDT
+2420 WHAFVSDCLAEAP
-2435 GKCTEWASGKPY
+2435 
-2447 GTMPNWDTSL
+2447 
-2457 VTDMSGYPNGI
+2457 V
-2468 GFGEKNMFNGDITN
+2468 
-2482 WDTSRVTNMFAMFE
+2482 
-2496 KASAFNQPIGN
+2496 
-2507 WDVSHVTSMVSM
+2507 
-2519 FLDASSFNQPIGSWD
+2519 
-2534 TSKVTDMYAMF
+2534 
-2545 ESVAS
+2545 
-2550 FNQDI
+2550 
-2555 TNWDVSQVTS
+2555 
-2565 MERMFYECSSFD
+2565 
-2577 QDVSV
+2577 
-2582 WTDVASTT
+2582 
-2590 AQTDMF
+2590 
-2596 YAATSFR
+2596 
-2603 TKFACAN
+2603 
-2610 ANDGPANTCT
+2610 
-2620 LPEPILD
+2620 
-2627 ANWHAYV
+2627 
-2634 AECLAIAPVD
+2634 
-2644 GMCTSW
+2644 
-2650 DKYGAHGA
+2650 
-2658 MPNWDVSLVTDMSGY
+2658 
-2673 TEISSYKGFGGKSTF
+2673 
-2688 NADISK
+2688 
-2694 WNTGKV
+2694 
-2700 TSMRSTF
+2700 
-2707 NRASAFNQDIGSW
+2707 
-2720 NTAQVTTMRSMFN
+2720 
-2733 SASAFNQDIG
+2733 
-2743 SWNTAQV
+2743 
-2750 TDMIRTFI
+2750 
-2758 SASAFNHDISSWT
+2758 
-2771 GSAATSAQTEMF
+2771 
-2783 LDATAFQAKFTC
+2783 
-2795 TNAVTGPPNSCTCTK
+2795 
-2810 CIPDASWH
+2810 
-2818 AFVADC
+2818 
-2824 LAEAPDTGECT
+2824 TGECT

-2856 MSGWTGSAHK
+2856 MSGWGTTYQ
-2866 GFGGKSTFN
+2866 GFGTDYRGWYGGGNRRFFN
-2875 ADISK
+2875 GDISD
-2880 WDTGKVSKMNQM
+2880 WDTSQVTSMNDM
-2892 FYQAP
+2892 FLGCISFNGDIGNWDTSQVTAMRLMFHYSY
-2897 AFNQDIGSWNTAQV
+2897 AFNQNIGNWDTSKVTSLDGMFYFAEVFDQPIGTWDTSKVTNMHRMFRSAYKFNHPIGNWNT
-2911 TDMRSMFNSASAF
+2911 SS
-2924 NQDIGSWNT
+2924 
-2933 EKVTSMQWMFQLA
+2933 VTSMQATFYSA
-2946 SAFNHDIGNWTTSS
+2946 SAFNHDI
-2960 VTSMV
+2960 
-2965 YMFKLASAF
+2965 
-2974 NQDISSWTG
+2974 SSWSG
-2983 SAATTAQTDMF
+2983 SAATTAQTNMF
-2994 LDATAFRAKFA
+2994 LDATAFQAKFA
-3005 CTNTNAGPANSC
+3005 CTNAVSGPPSSC

>member
-1 MVPLAVRLSLRKRML
+1 PPHSLENNNNIIINNEEEEEEERRKGRGRWYHWQCVSRLGSGYFSRSRLSPL
-16 FAFAFVAF
+16 FSGRALAAAAF
-24 IFGTSFGG
+24 
-32 GGVSAAEVDDDG
+32 SAAEVDDDG
-44 GAKASSQ
+44 SAKASSQ

-98 EVGRKIAEQDKE
+98 EVGRKIAEQDEE

-116 ENKLLMEELAAVKM
+116 KNKLLMEELAAVKM
-130 MCLAVKEKQ
+130 MCLAVKAKQ

-151 PPPPSPP
+151 PPPRR
-158 PSPNPPPNPPIFLT
+158 
-172 NMLEDTGATIYAS
+172 DTGATIYAS
-185 DAVAGDSFGKG
+185 DAVAGDSFGRS

-220 VYVFTRSGGTW
+220 VYVFMRSGGSW

-269 VPTSWTQETKLYA
+269 GTEAGAVYFFTKVSSTSWTQETKLYA

-306 LSDDDKGTNAGS
+306 ISDDDKGTNAGS
-318 VYVFSRTTTTWTHQ
+318 VYVFSRTTTTWTQQ

-346 NFGVSVSLHGDT
+346 NFGNSVSLHGDT

-365 DDAELNAGAVYVFA
+365 DDPELNAGAVYVFA
-379 RSFASD
+379 RSLASD

-402 ATGTEF
+402 ATGNQFARRYRYT
-408 GKAISLHGD
+408 LY
-417 TALITTRT
+417 TALITVNT

-457 DTGSSVSLYGD
+457 DTGTSRPRGQSVRIPLTVSSSESASESV
-468 TALIGATSNDD
+468 AAT
-479 KTTDA
+479 
-484 GKVYVFRS
+484 
-492 PFPPPS
+492 
-498 PPPSPSPPPAAVIDI
+498 AAVIDI

-527 LLAYKHVGGENEALV
+527 LLRDKHAGRENEALV
-542 SGTPPMSPY
+542 SERPPMSPN

-617 KHDGHTGFLPDEM
+617 KHDGHTGSLPDEI
-630 DSVND
+630 DSVDD

-659 ASRWECDDTSY
+659 ASRWECDDASY

-681 HQIWFRMR
+681 HQIWFRIR

-878 IPNAMWHI
+878 IPNAMWYI
-886 FIAECLAEDAA
+886 FIAECLAEDVA

-935 GGESS
+935 GKKSS

-1005 VTNMANMFYSASAFN
+1005 VTNMANMFYAASAFN

-1095 NNYRTRPNWNTSL
+1095 NNYRTMPNWNTSL

-1118 YQGFGTDYRGWY
+1118 YQGFGTRHDTGNIRY
-1130 SGGDRRFFNGDIS
+1130 FNGDIS

-1163 NGDIGNWDTSQVTN
+1163 NGDIGNWNTSQVTD

-1192 GNWDTSKVTNLD
+1192 GNWDTSKVTSLD
-1204 QMFYLAKVFDQPIG
+1204 RMFYLAKVFDQPIG
-1218 TWDTSQVTNMYQM
+1218 TWDTSQVTNMYRM

-1236 TFNQPIGNWDTSSVT
+1236 KFNQPIGNWDTSSVT
-1251 SMQEMFYEDNA
+1251 SMQEMFYED
-1262 FNQPIGNWDT
+1262 
-1272 SSVTSMQ
+1272 
-1279 EMFYEDI
+1279 Y

-1301 SFSNIFAYAKAFQSK
+1301 SFSNIFAYAKAFQAK

-1338 WTEQWYETVTPIPG
+1338 WTEQWYETVTPIPA

-1379 HSVISDWN
+1379 HGVISDWN

-1393 MSGWGTT
+1393 MSGYGTT
-1400 FQGFGTDYRGWYSG
+1400 YQGFGTRHDTGNIRY
-1414 GDRRFFNGDISDWD
+1414 FNGDISDWD
-1428 TSQVTSMTNMF
+1428 TSQVTNMYQMF
-1439 LGCISFNG
+1439 RGCISFNG
-1447 EIGNWDTSQVT
+1447 DIGNWNTSQVT
-1458 DMRLMFHN
+1458 DMRLMFYY

-1480 KVTNLD
+1480 KVTSLDRMFYLAKVFDQPIGTCDTVAGSTNMYRMFRHASKFNQPIGNWDTSSVTSMQEMFYEDYAFNQNISGWDTSQVTSFSNIFAYAKAFQAKYTCTNSAKLSVDPSTCTTVDPDWTERWYETVTPIPADGWHSAVYRCLGENYNGACTSWGSKTNHKAISELNNEFGDGYERMGDRGPRLWEVIDRLKGNGKKSSTAIFPTWDTSQVTTSSDQMFYLAKVFDFNRSGPGIRRSGWDTSQVTSFSNIFAYAKAFQAKYTCSSAKLSVDPSTCTHHVDPIGPSGVGDQKPITASYPTRNTSLVTDMSRMGDRGSRLWEVIDRLEGEMAKNFNGDISNWDTSKVTNMYYMFRGCILFNRNIGNWDTSQVTDMRRMFYSAEKFNQNIGNWDTSKVTSLD

-1514 RHAYTFNQPIGN
+1514 RHAYKFNQPIGN

-1534 MQEIFYEDNAFNQ
+1534 MQEMFYEDYAFNQNISGWDTSQVTSFSNIFAYAKAFQAKYTCTNSAKLSVDPSTCTTVDPDWTERWYETVTPIPADGWHSAVYRCLGENYNGACTSWGSKTNHGVISDWNTSLVTDMSGWGTEGQGFGKLSTDWKGKWQKNFNGDISNWDTSQVTNMYYMFRGCILFNRNIGNWDTSQVTDMRRMFYSAEKFNQNIGNWDTSKVTSLDQMFYLAKVFDQPIGTWDTSQVTNMYRMFRHAYKFNQPIGNWDTSSVTSMQEMFYEDYAFNQ

-1575 IWNGLAATTAQ
+1575 IWTGLAATTAQ
-1586 SGIFNYATAFQAK
+1586 GGIFNYATAFQAK
-1599 FACTNAVTGPANS
+1599 FACTNAVTGPLSS
-1612 CTCTTCIPD
+1612 CACTDCIPD
-1621 TSWHVFVSE
+1621 ASWHAFVSE

-1687 SNWDTSRVKS
+1687 SKWDTSRVKS
-1697 MESMFYDAASFLG
+1697 MESMFYDAASFIG
-1710 DGFSNWD
+1710 DGISNWD

-1780 CSSFDQDVSVWT
+1780 CSSFDQDVSAWT

-1850 VDGMCTSWDKYGAH
+1850 MDGLCTSWDKCWLAH
-1864 GAMPNWD
+1864 GRDAELGREFGD
-1871 VSLVTDMSGYTEI
+1871 GY
-1884 SSYKG
+1884 
-1889 FGGKST
+1889 
-1895 FNADISKWN
+1895 
-1904 TGKVTSMRSTFN
+1904 
-1916 RASAFNQDI
+1916 
-1925 GSWNTA
+1925 
-1931 QVTTMRSMFNSA
+1931 
-1943 SAFNQDIGSWNTA
+1943 
-1956 QVTDM
+1956 
-1961 IRTFIS
+1961 
-1967 ASAFNHDISSW
+1967 
-1978 TGSAATSAQTEMFLD
+1978 
-1993 ATAFQAKFTCTNA
+1993 
-2006 VTGPPN
+2006 
-2012 SCTCT
+2012 
-2017 KCIPDASWHAF
+2017 
-2028 VADCLAE
+2028 
-2035 APDTGKCTEWA
+2035 EW
-2046 SGKPYGTMP
+2046 M
-2055 NWDTSLVTDMS
+2055 D
-2066 GYPNGIGFGEK
+2066 
-2077 NMFNGDITN
+2077 
-2086 WDTSR
+2086 
-2091 VTNMFAMFEKASAF
+2091 
-2105 NQPIGNWDVSHVT
+2105 
-2118 SMVSMFLDA
+2118 
-2127 SSFNQPIGS
+2127 
-2136 WDTSKVTDMYAMF
+2136 
-2149 ESVASFN
+2149 
-2156 QDITNWDVS
+2156 
-2165 QVTSMERMFYECSSF
+2165 
-2180 DQDVSVWTDV
+2180 
-2190 ASTTAQTDMF
+2190 
-2200 YAATSFRTK
+2200 
-2209 FACANANDGPA
+2209 
-2220 NTCTLPEP
+2220 
-2228 ILDANWHA
+2228 
-2236 YVAECLAIAPVDG
+2236 
-2249 MCTSWDKY
+2249 
-2257 GAHGAMP
+2257 
-2264 NWDVSL
+2264 
-2270 VTDMSGYTE
+2270 
-2279 ISSYKGFGGKSTF
+2279 
-2292 NADISKWN
+2292 
-2300 TGKVTSMRST
+2300 
-2310 FNRASAFNQD
+2310 
-2320 IGSWNTAQVTTMRSM
+2320 
-2335 FNSASAFNQDIG
+2335 
-2347 SWNTAQVT
+2347 
-2355 DMIRTFISASAFNHD
+2355 
-2370 ISSWTGSAATS
+2370 
-2381 AQTEMFLD
+2381 
-2389 ATAFQA
+2389 
-2395 KFTCTNAVTGP
+2395 
-2406 PNSCTCTKCIPDAS
+2406 
-2420 WHAFVADCLAEAPDT
+2420 
-2435 GKCTEWASGKPY
+2435 
-2447 GTMPNWDTSL
+2447 
-2457 VTDMSGYPNGI
+2457 
-2468 GFGEKNMFNGDITN
+2468 
-2482 WDTSRVTNMFAMFE
+2482 
-2496 KASAFNQPIGN
+2496 
-2507 WDVSHVTSMVSM
+2507 
-2519 FLDASSFNQPIGSWD
+2519 
-2534 TSKVTDMYAMF
+2534 
-2545 ESVAS
+2545 
-2550 FNQDI
+2550 
-2555 TNWDVSQVTS
+2555 
-2565 MERMFYECSSFD
+2565 
-2577 QDVSV
+2577 
-2582 WTDVASTT
+2582 
-2590 AQTDMF
+2590 
-2596 YAATSFR
+2596 
-2603 TKFACAN
+2603 
-2610 ANDGPANTCT
+2610 
-2620 LPEPILD
+2620 
-2627 ANWHAYV
+2627 
-2634 AECLAIAPVD
+2634 
-2644 GMCTSW
+2644 
-2650 DKYGAHGA
+2650 
-2658 MPNWDVSLVTDMSGY
+2658 
-2673 TEISSYKGFGGKSTF
+2673 
-2688 NADISK
+2688 
-2694 WNTGKV
+2694 
-2700 TSMRSTF
+2700 
-2707 NRASAFNQDIGSW
+2707 
-2720 NTAQVTTMRSMFN
+2720 
-2733 SASAFNQDIG
+2733 
-2743 SWNTAQV
+2743 
-2750 TDMIRTFI
+2750 
-2758 SASAFNHDISSWT
+2758 
-2771 GSAATSAQTEMF
+2771 
-2783 LDATAFQAKFTC
+2783 
-2795 TNAVTGPPNSCTCTK
+2795 
-2810 CIPDASWH
+2810 
-2818 AFVADC
+2818 
-2824 LAEAPDTGECT
+2824 
-2835 EWASGK
+2835 
-2841 PYGTM
+2841 
-2846 PNWDTSLVTD
+2846 
-2856 MSGWTGSAHK
+2856 
-2866 GFGGKSTFN
+2866 
-2875 ADISK
+2875 
-2880 WDTGKVSKMNQM
+2880 
-2892 FYQAP
+2892 
-2897 AFNQDIGSWNTAQV
+2897 
-2911 TDMRSMFNSASAF
+2911 
-2924 NQDIGSWNT
+2924 
-2933 EKVTSMQWMFQLA
+2933 
-2946 SAFNHDIGNWTTSS
+2946 
-2960 VTSMV
+2960 
-2965 YMFKLASAF
+2965 
-2974 NQDISSWTG
+2974 
-2983 SAATTAQTDMF
+2983 
-2994 LDATAFRAKFA
+2994 
-3005 CTNTNAGPANSC
+3005 
-3017 VLK
+3017 

>member
-1 MVPLAVRLSLRKRML
+1 MQPVVVFRLSKFRKRIL

-32 GGVSAAEVDDDG
+32 GGVSAADVDDDG

-51 CVSNVP
+51 CVANVP

-91 LLDGEEI
+91 LLNGEEI
-98 EVGRKIAEQDKE
+98 EVGRKIAEQDEE
-110 MDELVA
+110 MDELVD
-116 ENKLLMEELAAVKM
+116 EVKRLTQELTAVKM
-130 MCLAVKEKQ
+130 TCLAVKEKQ

-185 DAVAGDSFGKG
+185 DAVAGDNFGRS

-220 VYVFTRSGGTW
+220 VYVFTRSGGSW

-269 VPTSWTQETKLYA
+269 GTRAGAVYVFTKVSSTSWTQETKLYA

-292 TSVSLH
+292 ASVSLH

-306 LSDDDKGTNAGS
+306 ISDDDKGTNAGS
-318 VYVFSRTTTTWTHQ
+318 VYVFSRTTTTWTQQ

-346 NFGVSVSLHGDT
+346 NFGNSVSLHGDT

-365 DDAELNAGAVYVFA
+365 DDPELNAGAVYVFA
-379 RSFASD
+379 RSLASD

-402 ATGTEF
+402 ATGNQF

-417 TALITTRT
+417 TALITVNT

-457 DTGSSVSLYGD
+457 DTGTSVSLYGD

-479 KTTDA
+479 KATNA

-542 SGTPPMSPY
+542 SGTPPMSPN

-617 KHDGHTGFLPDEM
+617 KHDGHTGFLPDEI
-630 DSVND
+630 DSVDD

-659 ASRWECDDTSY
+659 ASRWECDDASY

-681 HQIWFRMR
+681 HQIWFRIR

-935 GGESS
+935 GKKSS

-972 VGSWDVSQ
+972 IGRWDVSQ

-1005 VTNMANMFYSASAFN
+1005 VTNMANMFYAASAFN

-1095 NNYRTRPNWNTSL
+1095 NNYRTMPNWNTSL
-1108 VTDMSGYGTT
+1108 VTDMSGWGTT
-1118 YQGFGTDYRGWY
+1118 YQGFGTRHDTGNIRY
-1130 SGGDRRFFNGDIS
+1130 FNGDIS

-1157 RGCISF
+1157 RGGIKF
-1163 NGDIGNWDTSQVTN
+1163 NGDIGNWDTSQVTD

-1192 GNWDTSKVTNLD
+1192 GNWDTSKVTSLD
-1204 QMFYLAKVFDQPIG
+1204 RMFYLAKVFDQPIG
-1218 TWDTSQVTNMYQM
+1218 TWDTSQVTNMYQI

-1251 SMQEMFYEDNA
+1251 SMQEMFYEDYA
-1262 FNQPIGNWDT
+1262 FD
-1272 SSVTSMQ
+1272 
-1279 EMFYEDI
+1279 
-1286 AFNQNI
+1286 QNI

-1301 SFSNIFAYAKAFQSK
+1301 SFSNIFAYAKAFQAK

-1358 VAMCLAENTHGA
+1358 VAQCLAEHGHGA
-1370 CTTWGSKTN
+1370 CTSWGSKTN
-1379 HSVISDWN
+1379 HGVISDWN

-1400 FQGFGTDYRGWYSG
+1400 YQGFGTDHDTGIYE
-1414 GDRRFFNGDISDWD
+1414 IS
-1428 TSQVTSMTNMF
+1428 TVIF
-1439 LGCISFNG
+1439 
-1447 EIGNWDTSQVT
+1447 
-1458 DMRLMFHN
+1458 
-1466 SYAFNQNIGNWDTS
+1466 
-1480 KVTNLD
+1480 
-1486 QMFYLAKVFDQPI
+1486 PI
-1499 GTWDTSQVTNMYRMF
+1499 GTLR
-1514 RHAYTFNQPIGN
+1514 
-1526 WDTSSVTS
+1526 
-1534 MQEIFYEDNAFNQ
+1534 
-1547 PIGNWNTSQVTSM
+1547 
-1560 TNMFYKAN
+1560 K
-1568 TFNYDIS
+1568 
-1575 IWNGLAATTAQ
+1575 
-1586 SGIFNYATAFQAK
+1586 
-1599 FACTNAVTGPANS
+1599 
-1612 CTCTTCIPD
+1612 
-1621 TSWHVFVSE
+1621 
-1630 CLELEPKYGEC
+1630 
-1641 MSWDKVGTYGTMP
+1641 
-1654 NWDTGLVTDMGKKYS
+1654 
-1669 SERGYMGFYNQ
+1669 
-1680 TDFRGDL
+1680 
-1687 SNWDTSRVKS
+1687 
-1697 MESMFYDAASFLG
+1697 
-1710 DGFSNWD
+1710 
-1717 VSHVTNMDSMF
+1717 
-1728 YKSLAFNQPIGS
+1728 
-1740 WDTSKVTDMYAM
+1740 
-1752 FESVASFN
+1752 
-1760 QDITNWD
+1760 
-1767 VSQVTSME
+1767 
-1775 RMFYE
+1775 
-1780 CSSFDQDVSVWT
+1780 
-1792 GVASTTAQTDMF
+1792 
-1804 YAATSFRTKFA
+1804 
-1815 CANANDGPANTC
+1815 
-1827 TLPEPILDA
+1827 
-1836 NWHAY
+1836 
-1841 VAECLAIAP
+1841 
-1850 VDGMCTSWDKYGAH
+1850 
-1864 GAMPNWD
+1864 
-1871 VSLVTDMSGYTEI
+1871 
-1884 SSYKG
+1884 
-1889 FGGKST
+1889 
-1895 FNADISKWN
+1895 
-1904 TGKVTSMRSTFN
+1904 
-1916 RASAFNQDI
+1916 
-1925 GSWNTA
+1925 
-1931 QVTTMRSMFNSA
+1931 
-1943 SAFNQDIGSWNTA
+1943 
-1956 QVTDM
+1956 
-1961 IRTFIS
+1961 
-1967 ASAFNHDISSW
+1967 
-1978 TGSAATSAQTEMFLD
+1978 
-1993 ATAFQAKFTCTNA
+1993 
-2006 VTGPPN
+2006 
-2012 SCTCT
+2012 
-2017 KCIPDASWHAF
+2017 
-2028 VADCLAE
+2028 
-2035 APDTGKCTEWA
+2035 
-2046 SGKPYGTMP
+2046 
-2055 NWDTSLVTDMS
+2055 
-2066 GYPNGIGFGEK
+2066 
-2077 NMFNGDITN
+2077 
-2086 WDTSR
+2086 
-2091 VTNMFAMFEKASAF
+2091 
-2105 NQPIGNWDVSHVT
+2105 
-2118 SMVSMFLDA
+2118 
-2127 SSFNQPIGS
+2127 
-2136 WDTSKVTDMYAMF
+2136 
-2149 ESVASFN
+2149 
-2156 QDITNWDVS
+2156 
-2165 QVTSMERMFYECSSF
+2165 
-2180 DQDVSVWTDV
+2180 
-2190 ASTTAQTDMF
+2190 
-2200 YAATSFRTK
+2200 
-2209 FACANANDGPA
+2209 
-2220 NTCTLPEP
+2220 
-2228 ILDANWHA
+2228 
-2236 YVAECLAIAPVDG
+2236 
-2249 MCTSWDKY
+2249 
-2257 GAHGAMP
+2257 
-2264 NWDVSL
+2264 
-2270 VTDMSGYTE
+2270 
-2279 ISSYKGFGGKSTF
+2279 
-2292 NADISKWN
+2292 
-2300 TGKVTSMRST
+2300 
-2310 FNRASAFNQD
+2310 
-2320 IGSWNTAQVTTMRSM
+2320 
-2335 FNSASAFNQDIG
+2335 
-2347 SWNTAQVT
+2347 
-2355 DMIRTFISASAFNHD
+2355 
-2370 ISSWTGSAATS
+2370 
-2381 AQTEMFLD
+2381 
-2389 ATAFQA
+2389 
-2395 KFTCTNAVTGP
+2395 
-2406 PNSCTCTKCIPDAS
+2406 
-2420 WHAFVADCLAEAPDT
+2420 
-2435 GKCTEWASGKPY
+2435 
-2447 GTMPNWDTSL
+2447 
-2457 VTDMSGYPNGI
+2457 
-2468 GFGEKNMFNGDITN
+2468 
-2482 WDTSRVTNMFAMFE
+2482 
-2496 KASAFNQPIGN
+2496 
-2507 WDVSHVTSMVSM
+2507 
-2519 FLDASSFNQPIGSWD
+2519 
-2534 TSKVTDMYAMF
+2534 
-2545 ESVAS
+2545 
-2550 FNQDI
+2550 
-2555 TNWDVSQVTS
+2555 
-2565 MERMFYECSSFD
+2565 
-2577 QDVSV
+2577 
-2582 WTDVASTT
+2582 
-2590 AQTDMF
+2590 
-2596 YAATSFR
+2596 
-2603 TKFACAN
+2603 
-2610 ANDGPANTCT
+2610 
-2620 LPEPILD
+2620 
-2627 ANWHAYV
+2627 
-2634 AECLAIAPVD
+2634 
-2644 GMCTSW
+2644 
-2650 DKYGAHGA
+2650 
-2658 MPNWDVSLVTDMSGY
+2658 
-2673 TEISSYKGFGGKSTF
+2673 
-2688 NADISK
+2688 
-2694 WNTGKV
+2694 
-2700 TSMRSTF
+2700 
-2707 NRASAFNQDIGSW
+2707 
-2720 NTAQVTTMRSMFN
+2720 
-2733 SASAFNQDIG
+2733 
-2743 SWNTAQV
+2743 
-2750 TDMIRTFI
+2750 
-2758 SASAFNHDISSWT
+2758 
-2771 GSAATSAQTEMF
+2771 
-2783 LDATAFQAKFTC
+2783 
-2795 TNAVTGPPNSCTCTK
+2795 
-2810 CIPDASWH
+2810 
-2818 AFVADC
+2818 
-2824 LAEAPDTGECT
+2824 
-2835 EWASGK
+2835 
-2841 PYGTM
+2841 
-2846 PNWDTSLVTD
+2846 
-2856 MSGWTGSAHK
+2856 
-2866 GFGGKSTFN
+2866 
-2875 ADISK
+2875 
-2880 WDTGKVSKMNQM
+2880 
-2892 FYQAP
+2892 
-2897 AFNQDIGSWNTAQV
+2897 
-2911 TDMRSMFNSASAF
+2911 
-2924 NQDIGSWNT
+2924 
-2933 EKVTSMQWMFQLA
+2933 
-2946 SAFNHDIGNWTTSS
+2946 
-2960 VTSMV
+2960 
-2965 YMFKLASAF
+2965 
-2974 NQDISSWTG
+2974 
-2983 SAATTAQTDMF
+2983 
-2994 LDATAFRAKFA
+2994 
-3005 CTNTNAGPANSC
+3005 
-3017 VLK
+3017 